1 MNDSLDQNL
10 LEYLPSAFQFIQGA
24 IDRGEAVLVHCN
36 AGVSRSGSVCVAWL
50 MQTLKIDFEE
60 ALKLAKLKRA
70 IITPNSNFVNQLK
83 Q

>member
-50 MQTLKIDFEE
+50 M
-60 ALKLAKLKRA
+60 
-70 IITPNSNFVNQLK
+70 
-83 Q
+83 